1 MQKNKILHIITDLN
15 TGGAEM
21 MLFKI
26 LNHFSKKNK
35 IESFVI
41 VLMGR
46 SSLSDK
52 FESIGI
58 NIKYLNLKE
67 ERIPS
72 FRALLKMYNYTKLF
86 KPTIIQGWM
95 YHSNLAALL
104 LKLFLPNNVKIYWNI
119 RQTLY
124 NIKYEKNLSQLVI
137 RILIL
142 FSKYINKII
151 YNSHIS
157 KNQHEKLGMD
167 KSNSKIIYN
176 GFEFNIYKPNPLSR
190 KKIRAKY
197 GIPDDAIVI
206 GHIARYHPMKNHKMV
221 IHLASTIINSNSKV
235 WFLMVGKNVSKHNSE
250 LTSLMMNYKI
260 KNRLLLIGE
269 QLIIPE
275 ILTSFDI
282 ALCLSSWGE
291 GFPNVIGEAMCSGLT
306 VVATDV
312 GDSKMIVGEYGSI
325 IEPNNIINAVREIN
339 EYIDM
344 DESKRNRLGLKGR
357 DFIIKNFSIEN
368 IGTEYYQLYSLR

>member
-1 MQKNKILHIITDLN
+1 MNKNKILHIITDLN

-26 LNHFSKKNK
+26 LNNFSKKKK
-35 IESFVI
+35 IESFVV

-52 FESIGI
+52 FESLGI
-58 NIKYLNLKE
+58 NIKYLNLKK

-221 IHLASTIINSNSKV
+221 IHLASTIINSNSNV
-235 WFLMVGKNVSKHNSE
+235 WFLMVGKNVSNHN
-250 LTSLMMNYKI
+250 
-260 KNRLLLIGE
+260 
-269 QLIIPE
+269 
-275 ILTSFDI
+275 
-282 ALCLSSWGE
+282 
-291 GFPNVIGEAMCSGLT
+291 
-306 VVATDV
+306 
-312 GDSKMIVGEYGSI
+312 
-325 IEPNNIINAVREIN
+325 
-339 EYIDM
+339 
-344 DESKRNRLGLKGR
+344 
-357 DFIIKNFSIEN
+357 
-368 IGTEYYQLYSLR
+368 